1 MTIRGLSSQPLIPI
15 AIIVAAIIV
24 LFVVA
29 RSLLVP
35 DTFGDYGHYRAASVD
50 EIASLEIA
58 YVGLETCADCHD
70 DILEL
75 KQQSYHRGV
84 SCETCHGPGAQHVDD
99 PDENK
104 PVVPSGRG
112 FCPLCHG
119 YNPSRPLGF
128 PQIITELHNP
138 GKACI
143 SCHDPHNPLLP
154 HAPEEC
160 SACHRDITNI
170 KVVSHHAALECRTCH
185 VVPDDHLVNPKF
197 VSAEKPTSKEKCG
210 ECHDKG
216 ADTPRDIP
224 KVDID
229 THGER
234 YMCWECH
241 YPHFPETGR

>member
-1 MTIRGLSSQPLIPI
+1 LIPLALI
-15 AIIVAAIIV
+15 AAAIIV

-58 YVGLETCADCHD
+58 YVGYETCADCHD
-70 DILEL
+70 DEFEL
-75 KQQSYHRGV
+75 KQQSNHRSV
-84 SCETCHGPGAQHVDD
+84 SCEACHGPGAKHIED
-99 PDENK
+99 PDEYA
-104 PVVPSGRG
+104 PIAPRGRD

-119 YNPSRPLGF
+119 YNPSRPSGF

-138 GKACI
+138 GKSCMT
-143 SCHDPHNPLLP
+143 CHDPHNPLLP

-160 SACHRDITNI
+160 SACHRDIANI
-170 KVVSHHAALECRTCH
+170 KIVSHHATLSCRTCH
-185 VVPDDHLVNPKF
+185 IVPDEHLANPKF
-197 VSAEKPTSKEKCG
+197 VAAEKPAGKEQCG
-210 ECHDKG
+210 DCHDKE
-216 ADTPRDIP
+216 ADTPRDVP

-229 THGER
+229 THGGR

-241 YPHFPETGR
+241 YPHFPETRR